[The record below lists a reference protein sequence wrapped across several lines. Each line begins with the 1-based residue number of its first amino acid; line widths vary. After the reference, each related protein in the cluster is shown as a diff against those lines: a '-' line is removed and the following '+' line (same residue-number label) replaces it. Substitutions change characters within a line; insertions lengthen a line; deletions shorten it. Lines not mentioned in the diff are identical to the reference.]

1 VAKKH
6 SIADARNN
14 LPSLVRAAE
23 SGRVV
28 ELTRRGEPVAVLVGR
43 KRYERMIAENRG
55 FSASYRDFVENVDLN
70 ELAFDPEEFLTGVRP
85 GGLERAVDL

>member
-1 VAKKH
+1 MAKKH
-6 SIADARNN
+6 SIAEARTN

-43 KRYERMIAENRG
+43 KSYERMISGNRG
-55 FSASYRDFVENVDLN
+55 FAAAYGDFVEKVDLN
-70 ELAFDPEEFLTGVRP
+70 ELAFDPSEFLAGVRAD
-85 GGLERAVDL
+85 GLERPVDL